1 MARNS
6 LRLQIAS
13 NNRTLDFSQT
23 GRNTRMMITVA
34 METKTPT
41 ARKITVTKVV
51 SRVSRLLSTL

>member
-23 GRNTRMMITVA
+23 GRNTKMMITVA
-34 METKTPT
+34 METKTPM
-41 ARKITVTKVV
+41 ARKITVTKVG
-51 SRVSRLLSTL
+51 SRVSHLLSTL